1 MRISCLGL
9 DVCSF
14 DLKKGRVAGVPAAV
28 CNPSDLMVENLS
40 DGDAMEMA
48 GGHPLSVVRGYVE
61 VAPEDVPDEEERSRI
76 QQMVAGM
83 DDLWERPQ
91 VFRTPGGTYCV
102 LGEATIFID
111 GDQVSLERKL
121 DQIGRASC
129 RERVCQY
136 V

>member
-1 MRISCLGL
+1 MRISDWSS
-9 DVCSF
+9 DVCS
-14 DLKKGRVAGVPAAV
+14 
-28 CNPSDLMVENLS
+28 SDL
-40 DGDAMEMA
+40 
-48 GGHPLSVVRGYVE
+48 
-61 VAPEDVPDEEERSRI
+61 VPDEEERSRI

-83 DDLWERPQ
+83 DDLGERPQ

-121 DQIGRASC
+121 DLKAMQVAGLSPENFQDAMRQIGRASC